1 MVKGFLVLGAVIS
14 MASAAMFHTEL
25 KSSIPSKG
33 TSVTSPAMASVTFG
47 EAVKVAV
54 SSLSILKADS
64 SVVEKL
70 VIKEKAMAA
79 TYGAPLTKPLAPGKY
94 LLHYRTVSDD
104 GHVVS
109 GNVPFTVIVK

>member
-1 MVKGFLVLGAVIS
+1 MVKGILALGAAVSI
-14 MASAAMFHTEL
+14 ASVAMFHTEL
-25 KSSIPSKG
+25 KSSIPAKNA
-33 TSVTSPAMASVTFG
+33 SVTSPATASVTFS
-47 EAVKVAV
+47 EDVKVAL

-70 VIKEKAMAA
+70 LIKEKAMAA
-79 TYGAPLTKPLAPGKY
+79 TFGAPLTKPLAPGKY

-104 GHVVS
+104 GHAVS